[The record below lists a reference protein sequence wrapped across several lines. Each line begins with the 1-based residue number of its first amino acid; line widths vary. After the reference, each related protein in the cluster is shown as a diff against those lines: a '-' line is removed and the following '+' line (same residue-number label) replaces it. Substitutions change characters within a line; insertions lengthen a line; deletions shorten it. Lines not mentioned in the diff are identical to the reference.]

1 MQKKVLAAVFCSL
14 VGISGLLVTGC
25 ATIVGRSDQLISL
38 NSQPSSATVTITD
51 EKGTAVMTG
60 TTPTTVTLKKSDGSW
75 FGGKTYLVKV
85 AKEGYETQTIQINHQ
100 PNGWYIAGNL
110 IFGGLIGWFI
120 VDPLS
125 GAMYNLTPDQI
136 NPSLTPLKT
145 SENKAEGQTLTIA
158 LLQDVPPELRSKMTR
173 IK

>member
-1 MQKKVLAAVFCSL
+1 MKKKVLTAVFCSL
-14 VGISGLLVTGC
+14 MGLSGLLISGC
-25 ATIVGRSDQLISL
+25 ATIVGKSDQLISL
-38 NSQPSSATVTITD
+38 NSQPSAAKVSITD
-51 EKGTAVMTG
+51 EKGVTVMTG
-60 TTPTTVTLKKSDGSW
+60 VTPTTVTLKKSDGSW

-85 AKEGYETQTIQINHQ
+85 EKDGYETQTIQINHQ

-136 NPSLTPLKT
+136 NPTLTPLKM
-145 SENKAEGQTLTIA
+145 SENKGGEQTLTIA
-158 LLQDVPPELRSKMTR
+158 LLEDVPQELRSKMTR

>member
-1 MQKKVLAAVFCSL
+1 MQKRMLTAFLCSL
-14 VGISGLLVTGC
+14 VGISGLLVAGC

-38 NSQPSSATVTITD
+38 NSQPSAATVTITD
-51 EKGTAVMTG
+51 EKGMAVMTG
-60 TTPTTVTLKKSDGSW
+60 STPTTVTLKKSDGSW

-136 NPSLTPLKT
+136 NPSLTPVKV
-145 SENKAEGQTLTIA
+145 SENKTGEQTLTIA
-158 LLQDVPPELRSKMTR
+158 LLQDVPQELRSKM
-173 IK
+173 IKIK